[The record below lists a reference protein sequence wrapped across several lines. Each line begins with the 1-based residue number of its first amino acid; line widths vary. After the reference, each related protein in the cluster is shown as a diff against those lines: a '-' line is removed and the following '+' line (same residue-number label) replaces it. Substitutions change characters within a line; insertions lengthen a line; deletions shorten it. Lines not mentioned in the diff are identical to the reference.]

1 LKLVVQ
7 TLMLPDRRT
16 VPIQIASADVQYVEQ
31 NRRRGTKIGI
41 AVAAVGALLVAAL
54 TLGRLGRED

>member
-1 LKLVVQ
+1 
-7 TLMLPDRRT
+7 MLPDRRT